1 MVNLTL
7 AIMAHAALGVVLAG
21 GIWGLGLG
29 VLPRERA
36 LFAYP
41 LGLLAAV
48 AAATLVLI
56 SYWLLPVALAL
67 VLPPLARGFSR
78 LPRAALSAVLLAGAL
93 GTALGLVNHGPTKH
107 VDSSAYGDML
117 FYAAKVVSA
126 EQSIFPFRDL
136 LVAGERHAYIESA
149 WMFLGGA
156 LASVPGVDPILLQA
170 ATAPAFFLTALAIG
184 LALLRTS
191 LVGSSA
197 ALVAV
202 LAVAAIAYPTWL
214 TESPPVALAMPLAFA
229 LYAIWRDRLPLPLLL
244 TVGAAVAGGFFLT
257 KALGLVPLTIVGA
270 VAIVRDHRRQAPV
283 LLSAAGAAA
292 VAVVALFAADSAW
305 LADVLEPKFLPVD
318 AARGLR
324 RQLDVRDTQAAAT
337 SVLIVG
343 QLLLAAVLARRRAWT
358 LLAVLASAIGGGWLV
373 GGHGFDVVLGIS
385 VLLAACLLVERGV
398 TEPWLVGAAAVALAS
413 AAWFRD
419 ISGVGSTL
427 LPIALVLAGVL
438 LALVRR
444 PSLATTAR
452 VGALIAIGLLV
463 FPTERATTLTTADRA
478 AWEHVAEA
486 VPRDGLVFTSETGP
500 VVTGDQG
507 WNYYPGIWGRQV
519 YLAGWSNSPLL
530 VDDNERARRL
540 ELNRRVLSGQLDPR
554 DLELDRD
561 YSSFYVLV
569 DRRRTPPPGSHL
581 VYRNEELAL
590 YDLP

>member
-1 MVNLTL
+1 MLELTL
-7 AIMAHAALGVVLAG
+7 AIVAHAALGVVLAG
-21 GIWGLGLG
+21 GVWSLGLG

-41 LGLLAAV
+41 FGIV
-48 AAATLVLI
+48 AATIGAALLLV
-56 SYWLLPVALAL
+56 SFWLLPVALAL
-67 VLPPLARGFSR
+67 VVPPLARGVSR
-78 LPRAALSAVLLAGAL
+78 LPRAALWAALPAGAL
-93 GTALGLVNHGPTKH
+93 GTALGLVNHGPTED

-136 LVAGERHAYIESA
+136 LVAGERQVYVESA

-184 LALLRTS
+184 FALLRTPAS
-191 LVGSSA
+191 RSA
-197 ALVAV
+197 GLVAL
-202 LAVAAIAYPTWL
+202 LAVAAVAYPTWL
-214 TESPPVALAMPLAFA
+214 TESPPVALAVPLAFA
-229 LYAIWRDRLPLPLLL
+229 LYAMWRDPLPLPLLL
-244 TVGAAVAGGFFLT
+244 AVGSALTGSFFLT
-257 KALGLVPLTIVGA
+257 KTLGLVPLTIVGA
-270 VAIVRDHRRQAPV
+270 VAIVRDHRRLAPV
-283 LLSAAGAAA
+283 LLSAAGAAG

-358 LLAVLASAIGGGWLV
+358 LLAVLASAVGGGWLV
-373 GGHGFDVVLGIS
+373 GGHGFDVVLGIA
-385 VLLAACLLVERGV
+385 VLLAGCLLVERGV
-398 TEPWLVGAAAVALAS
+398 REPWLVGAAAAALAS

-427 LPIALVLAGVL
+427 LPIALVVAGVL
-438 LALVRR
+438 LALTRR
-444 PSLATTAR
+444 PPLTAAAG
-452 VGALIAIGLLV
+452 VGALIAIGLVV
-463 FPTERATTLTTADRA
+463 FPADRATTLTSADRA
-478 AWEHVAEA
+478 AWEHVRDA
-486 VPRDGLVFTSETGP
+486 VPSNGLVFTSETGP

-507 WNYYPGIWGRQV
+507 WNYYPGIWGRQL

-530 VDDNERARRL
+530 VDDDERARRL
-540 ELNRRVLSGQLDPR
+540 ALNRRVLVGLLDPR
-554 DLELDRD
+554 DLDLDRA
-561 YSSFYVLV
+561 YSSFYAVV
-569 DRRRTPPPGSHL
+569 DDTVRVPPGSRL
-581 VYRNEELAL
+581 RYRNDELAL
-590 YDLP
+590 YELP